1 VTGHLVQGGLV
12 LVAVLCFATL
22 GAGTVVAEDP
32 STGAEG
38 PPSMMVNTAEGGM
51 VANAGTVLDTY
62 VGTAAEFSPTASN
75 QASPSTRS
83 GFTDRDSQTA
93 TADTGKEPF
102 LVGTGAVAGQQQPGE
117 PVNLYGTT
125 EERDGTPAP
134 EGTILF
140 AIVDGD
146 VQDNIT
152 VSPPGQYG
160 GPGTFDNALTVNTGA
175 GDEVVFRVFSTN
187 GPQSIETFDLS
198 DPGSGRQE
206 FNLTFPDGTFT
217 DEPTPPSFDVGI
229 TDVPA
234 EVTAG
239 DEIIVDYQVEN
250 TGGESGTQDIE
261 FVVGGTVESTQT
273 VTLDG
278 GELSS
283 DSFGYTT
290 VTGDTP
296 ELTAEV
302 RSEDDTDT
310 ATVSVDQSGSAPAFL
325 DVSITDA
332 PDTVPAGDTITV
344 EYQVENTGGQ
354 SGTQGIEFVVDGTVE
369 STQTVTL
376 DGGEL
381 RSDNFSYTTVTGET
395 PELTTEV
402 RSENDTD
409 TATVAVDQS
418 GSAPAFFDVSIT
430 DAPNAVPAGDT
441 ITVEYRVENT
451 GNESGTQD
459 IEFVVDDG
467 IEATQSGVELGV
479 DESVSQSFSYTTES
493 GDAPGVTVEVS
504 SNDDA
509 ASNTVTVQSPER
521 TVQSVSLAIA
531 ESSIQVGEITQATV
545 TAEFDDGTTDD
556 VSAQA
561 TIDAGGN
568 SVSVDGTEITG
579 ETPGTV
585 TVTAEFTDG
594 DVTVSDTAAVT
605 VEAAGSNPRE
615 LNESEIQ
622 QRFDVPEGQEP
633 VRAEEA
639 NAVPGDDGAE
649 STATFT
655 EEGLV
660 ESVVIGQ
667 NTGAIVSV
675 AEYVEQPSTA
685 EPVPGASVATAQ
697 ITVPEALQQTSGRV
711 IKRISTDRLSELGAD
726 GDDLRIQRLV
736 DGSPETLETEILSR
750 ENGVVR
756 IAATTPGFSFPF
768 FITSAVSAPAAEVAL
783 TPAEPVTGEELT
795 LDGTGSTDQYGDIV
809 SYQWSVN
816 ADGIE
821 EQTRTG
827 EQATVVLDEPGEY
840 SVELTVENDAGE
852 TATQT
857 TTVTVEQA
865 APTLTGVSIEV
876 GQTTLTEGNS
886 TEIAVTAEFDDGTT
900 QGVTNEATIESG
912 NTSVVTVGDGTLT
925 AESAGSAAVT
935 VQFEG
940 ESVTQPITVEQQ
952 DGDGEGDDSSGDG
965 SGPGLGIVTALV
977 AILLLTY
984 VSRRRA

>member
-1 VTGHLVQGGLV
+1 MTGRLVQGGLV

-32 STGAEG
+32 STGAED
-38 PPSMMVNTAEGGM
+38 PLSMTVNTIEGGT
-51 VANAGTVLDTY
+51 VANAGIVLDTHA
-62 VGTAAEFSPTASN
+62 GTAAEFSPTASD
-75 QASPSTRS
+75 QTGLSTRS

-102 LVGTGAVAGQQQPGE
+102 LIPTGAVAGQQQPGE
-117 PVNLYGTT
+117 PVNLYGST
-125 EERDGTPAP
+125 EETDGTPAP
-134 EGTILF
+134 EGTTLF
-140 AIVDGD
+140 AIVGGD

-152 VSPPGQYG
+152 VSPLGQYG
-160 GPGTFDNALTVNTGA
+160 GPGTFDDALTVNTGA
-175 GDEVVFRVFSTN
+175 GDEVVFRAFSTN
-187 GPQSIETFDLS
+187 GPQAIETFDLS
-198 DPGSGRQE
+198 DSESGRQE

-239 DEIIVDYQVEN
+239 DEVIVGYQVEN

-283 DSFGYTT
+283 DSFSYTT

-302 RSEDDTDT
+302 RSED
-310 ATVSVDQSGSAPAFL
+310 
-325 DVSITDA
+325 
-332 PDTVPAGDTITV
+332 
-344 EYQVENTGGQ
+344 
-354 SGTQGIEFVVDGTVE
+354 
-369 STQTVTL
+369 
-376 DGGEL
+376 
-381 RSDNFSYTTVTGET
+381 
-395 PELTTEV
+395 
-402 RSENDTD
+402 DTD

-441 ITVEYRVENT
+441 ITVEYQVENT
-451 GNESGTQD
+451 GSESGTQD

-467 IEATQSGVELGV
+467 IEATQSGVELGAG
-479 DESVSQSFSYTTES
+479 ESVSQSFSYTTES

-509 ASNTVTVQSPER
+509 ASNTVTIQSPER
-521 TVQSVSLAIA
+521 TVQSVSLAIT

-561 TIDAGGN
+561 TIDAGGDG
-568 SVSVDGTEITG
+568 VSVDGTEITG

-768 FITSAVSAPAAEVAL
+768 FTTSAVSAPAAEVAL

-795 LDGTGSTDQYGDIV
+795 LDGTGSTDKYGDIV
-809 SYQWSVN
+809 SYQWTVN

-900 QGVTNEATIESG
+900 QGVTAEATIESG